1 MGILSAHKCME
12 LGKRALTP
20 HTGVVV
26 VMIAR
31 IRTEIS

>member
-12 LGKRALTP
+12 LGKKALTP
-20 HTGVVV
+20 HTGAMV

-31 IRTEIS
+31 FRTEIS